1 MELNLTTATGKA
13 SKKAVE
19 VSDANFAREFNES
32 LVHQAVTAYL
42 AGARQG
48 SVAQKTRSEVSGGG
62 KKPFKQ
68 KGTGRARA
76 GTTRGPIWRSGGVTF
91 AAKPRDYS
99 QKLNKKMYVASMR
112 SILSELV
119 RLERLVVID
128 DIKMDAPKTKELV
141 EKLTALG
148 VIDSALIVTA
158 EENEAIALSAR
169 NIPHVDCCTARQVNP
184 VNLVGFDKIVMT
196 ATAVKQ
202 VEESLS

>member
-19 VSDANFAREFNES
+19 VSDANFGREFNES

-48 SVAQKTRSEVSGGG
+48 SVAQKNRAAVSGGG
-62 KKPFKQ
+62 KKPFRQ

-76 GTTRGPIWRSGGVTF
+76 GTTRGPIWRTGGVTF
-91 AAKPRDYS
+91 ASQPRDYS
-99 QKLNKKMYVASMR
+99 QKLNKKMYAASIR

-119 RLERLVVID
+119 RTERLVVVD
-128 DIKMDAPKTKELV
+128 DVKMDTPKTKDLV

-148 VIDSALIVTA
+148 VINSALVVMDELT
-158 EENEAIALSAR
+158 EAVALSAR
-169 NIPHVDCCTARQVNP
+169 NIPHVEACDTTELNP
-184 VNLVGFDKIVMT
+184 VNLVGYDKVVMT
-196 ATAVKQ
+196 AAAVKK
-202 VEESLS
+202 VEEMLS

>member
-19 VSDANFAREFNES
+19 VSDANFGREFNES

-76 GTTRGPIWRSGGVTF
+76 GTIRGPIWRSGGVTF

-99 QKLNKKMYVASMR
+99 QKLNKKMYVASIR
-112 SILSELV
+112 AILSELV
-119 RLERLVVID
+119 RLERLVVVD

-148 VIDSALIVTA
+148 VIDSALIVTT
-158 EENEAIALSAR
+158 EENEALALSAR
-169 NIPHVDCCTARQVNP
+169 NIPHIDCCTADQINP
-184 VNLVGFDKIVMT
+184 VNLVGYDKIVMT
-196 ATAVKQ
+196 AAAVKNI
-202 VEESLS
+202 EETLS